1 MIGAQDLQAYLPF
14 LIPLYIIQL
23 ALMIA
28 AIVHIVKHD
37 NFRFG
42 NKVIWIA
49 ICVLINII
57 GPVLYF
63 VIGRGEDAE
72 D

>member
-1 MIGAQDLQAYLPF
+1 MFEQLSAYLPF
-14 LIPLYIIQL
+14 VIPVAIVLVGFML
-23 ALMIA
+23 A
-28 AIVHIVKHD
+28 AIIHILKHD

-42 NKVIWIA
+42 NKVIWIV
-49 ICVLINII
+49 ISVVINIV

-63 VIGRGEDAE
+63 VVGRGENAE

>member
-1 MIGAQDLQAYLPF
+1 MFEQLSAYLPF
-14 LIPLYIIQL
+14 LIPVAVIQVG
-23 ALMIA
+23 LMLA
-28 AIVHIVKHD
+28 AIIHIIKHD

-42 NKVIWIA
+42 NKVIWILV
-49 ICVLINII
+49 CVFINIV

-63 VIGRGEDAE
+63 VIGRDDNAE